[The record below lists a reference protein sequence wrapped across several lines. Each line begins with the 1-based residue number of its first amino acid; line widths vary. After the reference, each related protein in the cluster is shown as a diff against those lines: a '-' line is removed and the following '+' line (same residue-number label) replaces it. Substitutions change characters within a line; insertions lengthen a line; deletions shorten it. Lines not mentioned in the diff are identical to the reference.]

1 MTGSRHQ
8 EPVQVLRVIARLNM
22 GGPALH
28 VSYLAKGLQLLGY
41 RTTLVAGTLARGE
54 SSMTFVASE
63 LGVPIHTIPE
73 LSRELSALY
82 DPVAVWRL
90 IRLIRALRPQ
100 IVHTHTAKAGAI
112 GRMAAALSGLQ
123 PPPIVVH
130 TFHGHVL
137 RGYFDPV
144 RTAAFQ
150 LIEQGLARKTDILV
164 AVSPHVRDELV
175 DLGVGP
181 RSQFEVIRLGIDL
194 ERRLATDESAFE
206 LRRLFGIPIT
216 RFVVGWVGRMTAVKR
231 TNDLPSI
238 LARLRG
244 RGVEA
249 VLCLVG
255 DGPDREQ
262 AEETAHRLGVGRH
275 CLFVGYQ
282 RDVGAYYRMFDALLL
297 TSINQGTPVSVIES
311 LAAGRPVVATRV
323 GGVPDV
329 VRHGID
335 GFLVPAHDVDAAADH
350 LALLASDHD
359 LRLRMGA
366 SGQERIA
373 ERYAVDRLVSGGDA
387 LYRRVL
393 AERGWALPEAR
404 AP

>member
-255 DGPDREQ
+255 DGPDRKQ
-262 AEETAHRLGVGRH
+262 AEETAHRLGVARH

-297 TSINQGTPVSVIES
+297 TSINEGTPVSVIES

-373 ERYAVDRLVSGGDA
+373 ERYAVDRLVSDVDA
-387 LYRRVL
+387 LYRRLL

>member
-1 MTGSRHQ
+1 
-8 EPVQVLRVIARLNM
+8 
-22 GGPALH
+22 
-28 VSYLAKGLQLLGY
+28 
-41 RTTLVAGTLARGE
+41 
-54 SSMTFVASE
+54 
-63 LGVPIHTIPE
+63 
-73 LSRELSALY
+73 
-82 DPVAVWRL
+82 
-90 IRLIRALRPQ
+90 
-100 IVHTHTAKAGAI
+100 
-112 GRMAAALSGLQ
+112 MAAALSGLQ

-262 AEETAHRLGVGRH
+262 AEETAHRLGVARH

-297 TSINQGTPVSVIES
+297 TSINEGTPVSVIES

-373 ERYAVDRLVSGGDA
+373 ERYAVDRLVSDVDA
-387 LYRRVL
+387 LYRRLL